1 MLLFFFFKIL
11 IHIFYFSSLGYISA
25 YVKSLKINSLK
36 TAVDLF
42 LREIFHIHPIAPQT
56 IHE

>member
-1 MLLFFFFKIL
+1 MLLYLFFSDSDSHFL
-11 IHIFYFSSLGYISA
+11 FSSLEFISA

-42 LREIFHIHPIAPQT
+42 LRVIFHIHPSASNYS
-56 IHE
+56 